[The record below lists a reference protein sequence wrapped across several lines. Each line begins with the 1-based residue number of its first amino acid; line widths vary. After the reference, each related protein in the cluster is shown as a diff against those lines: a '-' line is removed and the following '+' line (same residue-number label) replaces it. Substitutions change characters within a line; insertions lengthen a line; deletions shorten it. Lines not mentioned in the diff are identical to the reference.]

1 VFDLMC
7 SLDATEE
14 QLDFPVVFGS
24 AKQGWMSHDW
34 NKPTEDITVLLD
46 DIIKYIPNHKCA

>member
-1 VFDLMC
+1 MFALEANED
-7 SLDATEE
+7 

-34 NKPTEDITVLLD
+34 KNQASDINVLLD
-46 DIIKYIPNHKCA
+46 DIIKYIP